1 MHASFIINGFG
12 LAINMLGTFFVWKYS
27 LPATLE
33 PGGERYR
40 TRSGRDPEG
49 PSDEKL
55 RFRSRNELGFK
66 FLLFGFFHQLAS
78 NFLQQLG
85 H

>member
-1 MHASFIINGFG
+1 MHTSSIVNSLGLVINII
-12 LAINMLGTFFVWKYS
+12 GTFFVWKYA
-27 LPATLE
+27 LPKTLD
-33 PGGERYR
+33 PSGVRLR
-40 TRSGRDPEG
+40 TRSGLDPEG

-55 RFRSRNELGFK
+55 LFRSRNELGFK
-66 FLLFGFFHQLAS
+66 FLLFGFFLQLAS